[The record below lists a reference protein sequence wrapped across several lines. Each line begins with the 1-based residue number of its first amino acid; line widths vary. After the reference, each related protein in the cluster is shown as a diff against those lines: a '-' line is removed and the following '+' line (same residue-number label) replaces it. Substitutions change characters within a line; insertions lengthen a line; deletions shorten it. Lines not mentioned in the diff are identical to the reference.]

1 MRIEQSEVTAVGFPS
16 NITKMGGKSRN
27 RISWPILTISKAERW
42 LVKKTK
48 GIDLNTDRVLRFY
61 TYNDMEH
68 QDFEFIVPK
77 YVSDLVTCLYSA
89 FVKAGNVIGK
99 TIRDEF
105 GIKGAY
111 QYDVQVTI
119 EPSKDFLYNDSD
131 IIQNNLSFS
140 WRILRTDNPRCV
152 FGDPTVRKDCSYL
165 NQPLESKLTI
175 DGYVLSG
182 NYQEIMDVVSDLAT
196 RTVITHS
203 QEDVLALMEITKFLG
218 AVAVSNGPIVYKNE
232 PHRVAHFS
240 PGAFGFRLDKV
251 NGRITLKAI
260 RKEVMN
266 TAPEDVLDIDEL
278 IVRRSLSSILKE
290 VKEID

>member
-1 MRIEQSEVTAVGFPS
+1 MRTEQSEVTAVGFPS

-77 YVSDLVTCLYSA
+77 YVSDLGTCLYSA

-119 EPSKDFLYNDSD
+119 ESSEDFLHNDSD

-203 QEDVLALMEITKFLG
+203 QEDVLALMKITKFLG

-240 PGAFGFRLDKV
+240 PDAFGFRLDKV
-251 NGRITLKAI
+251 DGRITLKAI